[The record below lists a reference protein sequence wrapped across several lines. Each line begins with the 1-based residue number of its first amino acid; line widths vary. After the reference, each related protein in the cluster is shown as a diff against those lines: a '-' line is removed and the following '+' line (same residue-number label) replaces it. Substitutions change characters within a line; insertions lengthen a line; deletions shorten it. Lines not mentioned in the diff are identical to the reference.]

1 MRHRLSNFA
10 MPALRAFEAVLVSL
24 EIHHGLVHLVLR
36 GEDKGSVLHDFL
48 VEWEACYE
56 NCEAYQSVSNP
67 V

>member
-1 MRHRLSNFA
+1 MRQRLSNFA
-10 MPALRAFEAVLVSL
+10 LPARCTFETVLVL
-24 EIHHGLVHLVLR
+24 LVIHHGLVDFVLR

-56 NCEAYQSVSNP
+56 NREAYQSVSNP